1 MANYSA
7 QGSITI
13 KRLRN
18 GDTFFITLELAN
30 GIPLYQGVDD
40 KNGSIS
46 PDWTIADNQPI
57 IQPKVTSARGATVTL
72 DFHKWTYNNI
82 DLVFN
87 GAAGSDGYK
96 TDTTGKFKMNP
107 NTGALKIIANLASKT
122 NIANDTL
129 TYSCQATVAGVEY
142 TLTKSIDVL
151 IQTVGATSYMG
162 TITATHE
169 QLDSTTKSS
178 VLSTRLWVGAREI
191 TDYTTKWYKDNQEWT
206 AKNGQKQITVLDTDV
221 DGTQLF
227 LCEFFESGS
236 STPCYRAGIRIIDTN
251 DEFQVICYISSANKD
266 VDTGQPVTVTGKI
279 VRFIKGEQTTRD
291 YTPSGA
297 TWRMDVYRPKDW
309 KVLKTSNTN
318 SIQVTTTE
326 TDADGEITDVEV
338 VGECTFN

>member
-1 MANYSA
+1 MATNSA
-7 QGSITI
+7 QGNITI

-40 KNGSIS
+40 KNGSIT
-46 PDWTIADNQPI
+46 PDWTKAENQPI
-57 IQPKVTSARGATVTL
+57 IKPSVTSARGATVSL
-72 DFHKWTYNNI
+72 DFHKWTYNNV
-82 DLVFN
+82 DLIFN
-87 GAAGSDGYK
+87 GTAGSDGYK

-107 NTGALKIIANLASKT
+107 TTGELKIIANLASKT

-151 IQTVGATSYMG
+151 IQTIGATSYMG
-162 TITATHE
+162 TITATTE
-169 QLDSTTKSS
+169 QLTSNQTSS
-178 VLSTRLWVGAREI
+178 VLTTRLWVGAREI
-191 TDYTTKWYKDNQEWT
+191 TDYTTKWYKDDTAWT
-206 AKNGQKQITVLDTDV
+206 AKNGQKTLTIGRDDV

-227 LCEFFESGS
+227 ICEFYENGAT
-236 STPCYRAGIRIIDTN
+236 TPCYKAGIRIIDTL

-266 VDTGQPVTVTGKI
+266 VDTGQPVTVSAKI
-279 VRFIKGEQTTRD
+279 VRFISTTGSTQD
-291 YTPSGA
+291 YTPSNP

-309 KVLKTSNTN
+309 KVLKTSNSNT
-318 SIQVTTTE
+318 IQVTTAE

-338 VGECTFN
+338 VAECSFN